1 MNETNSQG
9 GPSFTIQDFESCGW
23 EEIIRQVEPA
33 NNRTMC
39 QAFSAASRLAETN
52 NSALKSKLL
61 GLLADACSMVLNPSS
76 RNHPFKPVMVLSDRR
91 STAID
96 DISDAD
102 IDFFVSIV
110 DAIEHPWLK
119 ARIADLIWVK
129 QRRRGIHFANMAID
143 SYRALALSPAAFNQG
158 NGLCW
163 ERALVFSLQLG
174 SGAGE
179 RLNEMKLQLM
189 NEFMAITVDDLFHGI
204 RLSNLLK
211 LLKRQLENKQDIA
224 HKLEGLAEEF
234 LARNAFHAMREY
246 YSAAAD
252 WYQYN
257 GDDPRRWSMI
267 TALAEGWV
275 KEAESRIAGTNSG
288 HMIAASFYENAIQ
301 VFRTIP
307 GRYREANNVEQR
319 MREIRSLL
327 SSAGERALSE
337 MSAISSPAVDISQ
350 LVAEAK
356 IQVSGKEP
364 SEALLY
370 FTNLHNGANVE
381 ELREGVISRMQNY
394 PFQALITSTLMSSDG
409 RVIARRP
416 GISLNG
422 DNVQGDD
429 ETIRAEMVRD
439 YEMLIKIIVEARIIP
454 ALDVLLIEHPFCE
467 SDFIEL
473 AYKSPIVPKDRAV
486 LFGKALYA
494 GYERDFITA
503 LHLLTPQ
510 LEHMVRTHLKAAGA
524 ITTNLDN
531 NGIENEYGLSTLV
544 ELPEIARI
552 FGQHIT
558 FELKSLF
565 CDSFGPNLRNEVAHG
580 LLDVHRFNSPDII
593 YAWWFA
599 LKLIFNT
606 WWNMAAANYASSD
619 ESNEDEVV

>member
-1 MNETNSQG
+1 MNESNSQSE
-9 GPSFTIQDFESCGW
+9 PSFTVQDFESCGW
-23 EEIIRQVEPA
+23 ENVIRHVEIV
-33 NNRTMC
+33 NNRTLC
-39 QAFSAASRLAETN
+39 QAFSAAARLAEAN
-52 NSALKSKLL
+52 NLTLKSKLL
-61 GLLADACSMVLNPSS
+61 SLLADACSMVLDPSS
-76 RNHPFKPVMVLSDRR
+76 RNHPFKPVMILSDRR

-102 IDFFVSIV
+102 IDFFVSVV
-110 DAIEHPWLK
+110 DSIEYPWLK
-119 ARIADLIWVK
+119 ARVADLIWVK
-129 QRRRGIHFANMAID
+129 QRRRGIHFAHMAID
-143 SYRALALSPAAFNQG
+143 SYRNLALTPDAFSQG
-158 NGLCW
+158 HGLCW

-179 RLNEMKLQLM
+179 RINEMKLQLM
-189 NEFMAITVDDLFHGI
+189 NAFMAVTVDDLFHGI
-204 RLSNLLK
+204 RLSDLLK
-211 LLKRQLENKQDIA
+211 LLKHQLENKQDIA

-257 GDDPRRWSMI
+257 GDDPRCWSMI
-267 TALAEGWV
+267 TARAEGWV
-275 KEAESRIAGTNSG
+275 KEAESRTAGTNSG

-301 VFRTIP
+301 EFRTIP
-307 GRYREANNVEQR
+307 GRYREENNVEQR

-337 MSAISSPAVDISQ
+337 MSTISSPAVDISQ
-350 LVAEAK
+350 FINEAK
-356 IQVSGKEP
+356 NQVSGKEP
-364 SEALLY
+364 GEALLH
-370 FTNLHNGANVE
+370 FTNLHHGANVE
-381 ELREGVISRMQNY
+381 ELREGVVSRMRNY
-394 PFQALITSTLMSSDG
+394 PFQALINSTLISSDG

-416 GISLNG
+416 GISLDG
-422 DNVQGDD
+422 DTVQGDD

-454 ALDVLLIEHPFCE
+454 ALDVLSIEHPLSE
-467 SDFIEL
+467 GDFIDL
-473 AYKSPIVPKDRAV
+473 AYKSPVVPKDRAV

-510 LEHMVRTHLKAAGA
+510 LEHMVRIHLKAAGA
-524 ITTNLDN
+524 ITTNLDG
-531 NGIENEYGLSTLV
+531 NGIENENGLSTLV
-544 ELPEIARI
+544 ELPEIVQI

-580 LLDVHRFNSPDII
+580 LLDVHRFNSPDIV

-599 LKLIFNT
+599 LKLVFNT
-606 WWNMAAANYASSD
+606 WWNMAAVNYVQSEEAGT
-619 ESNEDEVV
+619 NETI